1 MSRLVAMVCNDP
13 DRLRC
18 ALHPVQEALR
28 ASPDPAAPRGFDAW
42 GIGLYQGGEVLLK
55 RKPQPTMGP
64 VDFFAIAADL
74 RTDTFIAHARTA
86 TVGDNRNENTHPFRY
101 RSWLFAHHGTLPG
114 FGGGDPAR
122 PSPEQEALTAT
133 LLADV
138 PDFLRRNMRGQTDSE
153 LLFHLFLTRLHE
165 TGHLDVTDVRLPDA
179 QAALQRTIAR
189 LDETLKTALADTA
202 PDARRAFGALVLANG
217 RFLMAAGRGAPMYM
231 SRTDG
236 IADCAVCRGQK
247 MENHKVVS
255 HDHLRAVLVLADLAT
270 EEAKAF
276 RAVDDG
282 TLLTI
287 ARDLTVTE
295 LPLGAP

>member
-18 ALHPVQEALR
+18 ALHPVQEALK
-28 ASPDPAAPRGFDAW
+28 ASPDLATHARGFDAW

-55 RKPQPTMGP
+55 RRPQPTQGP
-64 VDFFAIAADL
+64 VDFYAIAADL

-86 TVGDNRNENTHPFRY
+86 TVGDNRNENTHPFRF

-114 FGGGDPAR
+114 FGGSDPAR
-122 PSPEQEALTAT
+122 PSPEQEALTNA
-133 LLADV
+133 LLAEI
-138 PDFLRRNMRGQTDSE
+138 PDFLRRNLRGQTDSE

-165 TGHLDVTDVRLPDA
+165 AGHLDIPDVRLADA
-179 QAALQRTIAR
+179 QAALQRTVLR
-189 LDETLKTALADTA
+189 LDRVLAEKA
-202 PDARRAFGALVLANG
+202 NGRRELGALVLANG
-217 RFLMAAGRGAPMYM
+217 RFLLAAARGAPMLV

-236 IADCAVCRGQK
+236 ISDCAVCRGQNLN
-247 MENHKVVS
+247 MKVVS
-255 HDHLRAVLVLADLAT
+255 HDHLRAVLVLADPGEVGLD
-270 EEAKAF
+270 AF
-276 RAVDDG
+276 RTVPDD

-295 LPLGAP
+295 LPLSAHT